1 MRKIELL
8 APAKDVECGITA
20 IKCGADAV
28 YIGAH
33 KFGARQAAGNSVED
47 IKQVVDFAHQYY
59 SKVYVT
65 LNTLLYDDELSA
77 AEKLIYQLY
86 KAGIDGLIVQDAG
99 ICELELPP
107 LPLIASTQM
116 DNCNAAKVKFLEDVG
131 FSRVILARELTI
143 EQIREIRNATTIELE
158 CFVQGALCVGASGRC
173 YMSYALGGR
182 SGNRGECAQ
191 PCRKLYS
198 LKNKNG
204 DILVENR
211 HLLSLKDLSLSNY
224 LKDLIEAGVSSFKIE
239 GRLKDASYVGNVTGY
254 YRGKLDE
261 IFIRSELRAAS
272 SGKVDLGFT
281 ADLTKTFCRGFTD
294 YGISGRSGKIAAI
307 DSPKSIGQYIGE
319 VSEAGRD
326 FFVVDCGVE
335 LHNADG
341 ICFFDS
347 RKNLQGT
354 VVNKIENGRVYH
366 QKMEGIYAGVKIYR
380 NLDHLFLKQLK
391 KMEACRKI
399 ALSIVLKDTDNG
411 VVLCGEDCDGNK
423 AEFEI
428 AFVKEAAIKKDAAL
442 NTISTQIQK
451 LGNSIFQ
458 CSEFRLATDG
468 VYFFPVSVLNELKR
482 GLVEK
487 MIEVRET
494 NRAVRKGGIVKND
507 VSYPQVSFDYTG
519 NVLNEKAKQ
528 FYKRHGVKTIGAAA
542 ESGLDMTG
550 KVVMSTKYCIRK
562 ELGLC
567 EGRLSKE
574 AEHLFL
580 EDGDGRCFE
589 IRFRCGNCGMEI
601 ILK

>member
-1 MRKIELL
+1 Y
-8 APAKDVECGITA
+8 P
-20 IKCGADAV
+20 
-28 YIGAH
+28 
-33 KFGARQAAGNSVED
+33 
-47 IKQVVDFAHQYY
+47 
-59 SKVYVT
+59 
-65 LNTLLYDDELSA
+65 
-77 AEKLIYQLY
+77 
-86 KAGIDGLIVQDAG
+86 
-99 ICELELPP
+99 
-107 LPLIASTQM
+107 
-116 DNCNAAKVKFLEDVG
+116 
-131 FSRVILARELTI
+131 
-143 EQIREIRNATTIELE
+143 
-158 CFVQGALCVGASGRC
+158 
-173 YMSYALGGR
+173 
-182 SGNRGECAQ
+182 
-191 PCRKLYS
+191 
-198 LKNKNG
+198 
-204 DILVENR
+204 
-211 HLLSLKDLSLSNY
+211 
-224 LKDLIEAGVSSFKIE
+224 
-239 GRLKDASYVGNVTGY
+239 
-254 YRGKLDE
+254 
-261 IFIRSELRAAS
+261 
-272 SGKVDLGFT
+272 
-281 ADLTKTFCRGFTD
+281 
-294 YGISGRSGKIAAI
+294 
-307 DSPKSIGQYIGE
+307 
-319 VSEAGRD
+319 
-326 FFVVDCGVE
+326 
-335 LHNADG
+335 
-341 ICFFDS
+341 
-347 RKNLQGT
+347 
-354 VVNKIENGRVYH
+354 